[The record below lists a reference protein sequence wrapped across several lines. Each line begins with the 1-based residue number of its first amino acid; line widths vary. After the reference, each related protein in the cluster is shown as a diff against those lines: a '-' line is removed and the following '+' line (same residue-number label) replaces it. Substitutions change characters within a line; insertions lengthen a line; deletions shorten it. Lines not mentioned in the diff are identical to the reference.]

1 MWNFEARNFEVRGD
15 IFHFWETVRQKFS
28 KYWFP
33 QNLPFFQISRICKYS
48 KLCFPHFLFDLPS
61 SVRQKFLFHKTCHFS
76 RFQIIA
82 NIPSHVFYTF
92 CLMYPALSNRNFL
105 TIGFHITCHFVIFK
119 GIAKIPSYVF
129 HTFCLIYPA
138 LSNKIFLSI
147 GFHKFAIFFRFQGI
161 ANVPSYV
168 PYFFL
173 IYPALSDRNF

>member
-82 NIPSHVFYTF
+82 NIPSYVFYTF
-92 CLMYPALSNRNFL
+92 CLIYPALSNRNFL

-119 GIAKIPSYVF
+119 GIAKIPKLCF
-129 HTFCLIYPA
+129 PH
-138 LSNKIFLSI
+138 FLFDIPSSVQQNFSKYWFPQI
-147 GFHKFAIFFRFQGI
+147 CHFF
-161 ANVPSYV
+161 
-168 PYFFL
+168 
-173 IYPALSDRNF
+173 